1 VRFLIDTN
9 LPKSLCRWIASK
21 GHEAEHVL
29 DLGLGQA
36 DDADIWVQAQ
46 ATGAVVISKDE
57 DFPDMVRLGSAG
69 PSVVWIRTGNGT
81 TRQLLTYLETLWP
94 HVEARL
100 GMGDRLVEVR

>member
-1 VRFLIDTN
+1 MRFLIDTN

-29 DLGLGQA
+29 DLGLAQA
-36 DDADIWVQAQ
+36 DDTDIWVRAQ

-57 DFPDMVRLGSAG
+57 DFPDLVRLGGSG
-69 PSVVWIRTGNGT
+69 PSVVWVRTGNGT
-81 TRQLLTYLETLWP
+81 TRQLLTYLEALWP

>member
-1 VRFLIDTN
+1 MRFLIDTN

-36 DDADIWVQAQ
+36 DDADIWVHAE
-46 ATGAVVISKDE
+46 AAGAVIVSKDE
-57 DFPDMVRLGSAG
+57 DFPDLVRLASSG

-81 TRQLLTYLETLWP
+81 TRQLLAYLEALWP